1 VTTAD
6 LNQQADPYRH
16 KWWVLASV
24 CLALFMALLDG
35 SIVNVAI
42 PNIAKG
48 LDAGFGDVEWVL
60 NAYTLVF
67 ASLLVTFGRLGDMF
81 GRKRFFIVGL
91 SLFGLG
97 SLLCGLSGTIEFL
110 IAARVVQALGG
121 AFMMPA
127 TLSLTAV
134 NFPPEQRGMAM
145 GIWGA
150 TSGVATAVGPSL
162 GGWITELTSWNYIF
176 FINIPIVLIAIP
188 FALWAIPES
197 RDEREHTIDFLGAGL
212 SIVMLASLS
221 YGLIEGPSK
230 GWGSTEVL
238 ALFGIAVLSLVSFL
252 VWEKRAKE
260 PIMDLDLFR
269 SPAFTAGNI
278 SGAILMFGMMGMFF
292 MLPIYMQLNLGY
304 DAIKTGFALTPLS
317 AAVLISAPLS
327 GRLSDKVGSRWLV
340 FAGMLTAAIAVFWLS
355 FLPYDAG
362 WQFLAGPLAVAG
374 LGMGLV
380 MAPMTSAVMAVA
392 PRGEEGAAS
401 GVLSTMRQLGG
412 LFGVAVLGAVFQTAL
427 LANMVGGVQGVEALP
442 QPARDTLA
450 ATIEAQGSSL
460 MSRDSGASMDDMRSL
475 LPTESV
481 LPVIEGAV
489 RSAANESLPSALVD
503 PVTGAVM
510 AEVQAGTPLEGPLM
524 MDKLKG
530 LIPSEAM
537 SDPTQAASLG
547 KQFARFGRTVGENI
561 ATAFEDIGTAIS
573 EMISRAFVDAM
584 RSTFRIASIVLAIGA
599 FLALFLKPGRNED
612 APVTGGGMH

>member
-1 VTTAD
+1 MSTANPPAEEN
-6 LNQQADPYRH
+6 LYPH
-16 KWWVLASV
+16 KWWVLGAV

-48 LDAGFGDVEWVL
+48 LGASFGDVEWVL

-91 SLFGLG
+91 GLFGLG
-97 SLLCGLSGTIEFL
+97 SLLCGLSPSIGFL
-110 IAARVVQALGG
+110 IASRVVQALGG

-145 GIWGA
+145 GLWGA
-150 TSGVATAVGPSL
+150 TSGIATAVGPSL
-162 GGWITELTSWNYIF
+162 GGWITELASWHYIF
-176 FINIPIVLIAIP
+176 FINVPIVLIAIP

-197 RDEREHTIDFLGAGL
+197 RDERPHSVDFAGAGL

-230 GWGSTEVL
+230 GWASTEVL
-238 ALFGIAVLSLVSFL
+238 ALFGVAVVAFAAFL
-252 VWEKRAKE
+252 FWEKRAKE
-260 PIMDLDLFR
+260 PIMDLSLFK
-269 SPAFTAGNI
+269 SPAFTAGNL

-317 AAVLISAPLS
+317 AAVLVSAPLS

-340 FAGMLTAAIAVFWLS
+340 FAGMLVAAAAVFWLS

-362 WQFLAGPLAVAG
+362 WQFLAGPLVVAG

-392 PRGEEGAAS
+392 PAGEEGAAS

-427 LANMVGGVQGVEALP
+427 LGNMVGGVQNVALLP
-442 QPARDTLA
+442 QEARTTLA
-450 ATIEAQGSSL
+450 NTIESQGTSL
-460 MSRDSGASMDDMRSL
+460 MSRGGSMSDFRSM
-475 LPTESV
+475 LPTETV
-481 LPVIEGAV
+481 MPIIEKAV
-489 RSAANESLPSALVD
+489 TDAADTALPSALAA
-503 PVTGAVM
+503 PVAKAVI
-510 AEVQAGTPLEGPLM
+510 AEIEKGTSLEGTAM
-524 MDKLKG
+524 MDALKSK
-530 LIPSEAM
+530 IPAGMM
-537 SDPTQAASLG
+537 SDSTVAASIG
-547 KQFARFGRTVGENI
+547 KQFAKFGRLIGEK
-561 ATAFEDIGTAIS
+561 IS
-573 EMISRAFVDAM
+573 EAFAAVGKAIGEVISRAFVDAM
-584 RSTFRIASIVLAIGA
+584 RSTFRLASIILAIGGL
-599 FLALFLKPGRNED
+599 LALFLKPGRNSSS
-612 APVTGGGMH
+612 AAAGGGMH

>member
-1 VTTAD
+1 MSTANPPAEEN
-6 LNQQADPYRH
+6 LYPH
-16 KWWVLASV
+16 KWWVLGAV

-42 PNIAKG
+42 PNIANG
-48 LDAGFGDVEWVL
+48 LGASFGDVEWVL

-91 SLFGLG
+91 GLFGLG
-97 SLLCGLSGTIEFL
+97 SLLCGLSPSIGFL

-145 GIWGA
+145 GLWGA
-150 TSGVATAVGPSL
+150 TSGIATAVGPSL
-162 GGWITELTSWNYIF
+162 GGWITELASWHYIF
-176 FINIPIVLIAIP
+176 FINVPIVLIAIP

-197 RDEREHTIDFLGAGL
+197 RDERPHSVDFAGAGL

-238 ALFGIAVLSLVSFL
+238 ALFGVAVVAFAAFL
-252 VWEKRAKE
+252 FWEKRAKE
-260 PIMDLDLFR
+260 PIMDLSLFK
-269 SPAFTAGNI
+269 SPAFTAGNL

-317 AAVLISAPLS
+317 AAVLVSAPLS

-340 FAGMLTAAIAVFWLS
+340 FAGMLTAAAAVFWLS

-362 WQFLAGPLAVAG
+362 WQFLAGPLVVAG

-392 PRGEEGAAS
+392 PHGEEGAAS

-427 LANMVGGVQGVEALP
+427 LANMVGGVQNVALLP
-442 QPARDTLA
+442 QEARTTLA
-450 ATIEAQGSSL
+450 NTIESQGASL
-460 MSRDSGASMDDMRSL
+460 MSRGGSTTDFRSM
-475 LPTESV
+475 LPTETV
-481 LPVIEGAV
+481 MPIIEKAV
-489 RSAANESLPSALVD
+489 TDAADTALPSALAG
-503 PVTGAVM
+503 PVAQAVI
-510 AEVQAGTPLEGPLM
+510 AEVKKGTPLEGTAM
-524 MDKLKG
+524 MDKLKS
-530 LIPSEAM
+530 LISPAWMADS
-537 SDPTQAASLG
+537 QRAASTG
-547 KQFARFGRTVGENI
+547 KQFAKFGRLVGEK
-561 ATAFEDIGTAIS
+561 IS
-573 EMISRAFVDAM
+573 EAFAAVGKAIGEVISRAFVDAM
-584 RSTFRIASIVLAIGA
+584 RSTFRLASIILAIGGL
-599 FLALFLKPGRNED
+599 LALFLKPGRNSSS
-612 APVTGGGMH
+612 AATGGGMH